1 MDRDPTK
8 GVVPGQLS
16 LFAASDER
24 ETAQAGPVRRVL
36 LDARL
41 IDYRF
46 IRSRRRTIAITVDA
60 AGLSVRA
67 PLRAPLREV
76 EAFLSQQRRW
86 VLARL
91 EEWAGVPLPA
101 LLRGVAGERLPL
113 VGRMVRLDVSHGP
126 RRVTHTGDVLCVS
139 VPAPERRDRV
149 LAQLRTWLRAEARVV
164 LQPRVAH
171 FAERLGVSP
180 RALELSSAR
189 LQWGSC
195 TARGVIRLNWRLVH
209 VEPELADY
217 VVAHEVAH
225 MVELNHSRRFW
236 DLLATLYPDWRAA
249 RERLERAGASL
260 PLIRG

>member
-1 MDRDPTK
+1 M
-8 GVVPGQLS
+8 PGQLS
-16 LFAASDER
+16 LFAAPDNADAAS
-24 ETAQAGPVRRVL
+24 AAPVRRVL

-46 IRSRRRTIAITVDA
+46 TRSRRRTIAITVDA

-67 PLRAPLREV
+67 PMRAPLREI
-76 EAFLSQQRRW
+76 EAFLTQQRRW
-86 VLARL
+86 VLDRL
-91 EEWAGVPLPA
+91 EEWAGVPRPV
-101 LLRGVAGERLPL
+101 LLRGVTGERLPL
-113 VGRMVRLDVSHGP
+113 RGRAVQIEVARGP
-126 RRVTHTGDVLCVS
+126 RGASLDGETLKLAVV
-139 VPAPERRDRV
+139 APERRDHV
-149 LAQLRTWLRAEARVV
+149 LAQLRAWLRAQARLD

-171 FAERLGVSP
+171 YAERLGVAP
-180 RALELSSAR
+180 RAVELSSAR

-209 VEPELADY
+209 VRPELADY

-236 DLLATLYPDWRAA
+236 ELLATLYPDWRAA